1 MAKDTRGLDKNEVV
15 KKDIAAKQAASD
27 EKIVSTERIKPLT
40 NEDGQRVEGPI
51 SPAQIA
57 EANKLTE
64 EGNKTRL
71 EGLPT
76 SGGAV
81 KDDPAVPD
89 PYTPKPTIE
98 EITPGQDARA
108 AARNVGTGVP
118 ARTTVLDFGKLP
130 SRPEGGAT
138 AASVNVTEKPDVAI
152 NLIDRLKSGM
162 GLPGE
167 EQGHLDLA
175 LKLHESDREV
185 AARTGKVVNDVQ
197 PNDPKAT
204 HLTVFGG
211 HHHRLAKVM
220 NTFKISDPEIY
231 KNAASATGQR
241 LATLVHGLH
250 KIAQEHE
257 DSKRTIT
264 HTPKEGAMWEHPETK
279 EIIPVA
285 ANHPE
290 MPSAFTRTKGKVA
303 RVSRDASGA
312 VVTTRSHEGW
322 DSMRVRG
329 GTTVYRKYGAPKG
342 IDLVDH
348 MRAEMLSEHGIS
360 ATSRKGHANRTTDIL
375 EQMNSSIP
383 RDKKQ
388 IGVRKVAERT
398 TPTVT
403 SRPKAQR
410 TKSPGAAKI
419 YRLSPTNTETTEP
432 LLVDK
437 AKPGKAAGTKPNPP
451 KARTGKMLVG
461 TAPLDQPL
469 GPKAKP
475 TVNTAPPKRNAA
487 TQLMLPGTGEPK
499 RVSTVIEKEERG
511 SWQGPLTQDQMSR
524 VDLSVPV
531 PNPPKGSGAEQI
543 LEQGEPPTY
552 SPSKARA
559 KRDASRSKETFDSKE
574 ATDLV
579 GSYSKVSY
587 TKYKD
592 ASGKEVVKANRG
604 STVIPI
610 DKESNIRE
618 VVTKPAKYGSELV
631 PTDRDWKPQPTRSR
645 QFTMDTT
652 EMTGAEEVRALSN
665 MRAFTHQQPSTSRE
679 LVVRPGGKKQAKRD
693 ARAAKAA
700 PKPAEPEQLSL
711 FPDHEVVPGR
721 SNQFYMAGSVQP
733 ISDASAT
740 LQRSAKAR
748 FGKQPNNKDF
758 ETENEGSILNRLQ
771 AGSKKKD

>member
-1 MAKDTRGLDKNEVV
+1 MAKDTRGLPKNEVV
-15 KKDIAAKQAASD
+15 KKDIAAKAEASD
-27 EKIVSTERIKPLT
+27 AAIV
-40 NEDGQRVEGPI
+40 
-51 SPAQIA
+51 AQSKDMTSEQI
-57 EANKLTE
+57 EAANAK
-64 EGNKTRL
+64 RL
-71 EGLPT
+71 EGVPT
-76 SGGAV
+76 SGAAV
-81 KDDPAVPD
+81 KDDSVNPD
-89 PYTPKPTIE
+89 PLTPKPTIE
-98 EITPGQDARA
+98 EITPGQEAKA
-108 AARNVGTGVP
+108 AARNVGT
-118 ARTTVLDFGKLP
+118 ARPTKTTVLDFGKLP

-138 AASVNVTEKPDVAI
+138 AASVNVTDKPDVAI

-175 LKLHESDREV
+175 LKLHEADRET

-220 NTFKISDPEIY
+220 NTFKISDQEIY

-241 LATLVHGLH
+241 LSTLVHGLH

-279 EIIPVA
+279 ELIPIA
-285 ANHPE
+285 ANHPD

-322 DSMRVRG
+322 DSVKVRG

-348 MRAEMLSEHGIS
+348 MRAEMLSEHGMS
-360 ATSRKGHANRTTDIL
+360 VTSRKSSANRTTDIL

-388 IGVRKVAERT
+388 IGIRKVAKGT

-419 YRLSPTNTETTEP
+419 YRLSPTNVETTEP

-437 AKPGKAAGTKPNPP
+437 VKPGKTVGNKPNPP
-451 KARTGKMLVG
+451 KARTGKVLLG

-475 TVNTAPPKRNAA
+475 AINTAPPKKRPV
-487 TQLMLPGTGEPK
+487 QDYLPGTGVPQSQTEVVSPTQYK
-499 RVSTVIEKEERG
+499 RVE
-511 SWQGPLTQDQMSR
+511 GPMEGWAVRAVES
-524 VDLSVPV
+524 SKGMK
-531 PNPPKGSGAEQI
+531 NPITEADVAPKI
-543 LEQGEPPTY
+543 
-552 SPSKARA
+552 
-559 KRDASRSKETFDSKE
+559 
-574 ATDLV
+574 
-579 GSYSKVSY
+579 KVA
-587 TKYKD
+587 D
-592 ASGKEVVKANRG
+592 E
-604 STVIPI
+604 
-610 DKESNIRE
+610 
-618 VVTKPAKYGSELV
+618 VTKTTVV
-631 PTDRDWKPQPTRSR
+631 PTDRDWKPETPKSR
-645 QFTMDTT
+645 QFAIDTT
-652 EMTGAEEVRALSN
+652 DMTGAQEVKALSGMRALAS
-665 MRAFTHQQPSTSRE
+665 QQPSASRE
-679 LVVRPGGKKQAKRD
+679 MVVRPGGKKQAKKD
-693 ARAAKAA
+693 MRAAKAA
-700 PKPAEPEQLSL
+700 PKPTEPEQLSL
-711 FPDHEVVPGR
+711 FPDHEIVPGR

-733 ISDASAT
+733 ISEQSKV
-740 LQRSAKAR
+740 LQGSAKAK

-758 ETENEGSILNRLQ
+758 EAENEGTILDKLQ
-771 AGSKKKD
+771 IPKKRD

>member
-1 MAKDTRGLDKNEVV
+1 MAKDTRGLPKNEVV
-15 KKDIAAKQAASD
+15 KKDIAAKAEASD
-27 EKIVSTERIKPLT
+27 AAIV
-40 NEDGQRVEGPI
+40 
-51 SPAQIA
+51 AQSKDMTSEQI
-57 EANKLTE
+57 EAANAK
-64 EGNKTRL
+64 RL
-71 EGLPT
+71 EGVPT
-76 SGGAV
+76 SGAAV
-81 KDDPAVPD
+81 KDDSVNPD
-89 PYTPKPTIE
+89 PLTPKPTIE
-98 EITPGQDARA
+98 EITPGQEAKA
-108 AARNVGTGVP
+108 AARNVGT
-118 ARTTVLDFGKLP
+118 ARPTKTTVLDFGKLP

-138 AASVNVTEKPDVAI
+138 AASVNVTDKPDVAI

-175 LKLHESDREV
+175 LKLHEADRET

-220 NTFKISDPEIY
+220 NTFKISDQEIY

-241 LATLVHGLH
+241 LSTLVHGLH

-279 EIIPVA
+279 ELIPIA
-285 ANHPE
+285 ANHPD

-322 DSMRVRG
+322 DSVKVRG

-348 MRAEMLSEHGIS
+348 MRAEMLSEHGMS
-360 ATSRKGHANRTTDIL
+360 VTSRKSSANRTTDIL

-388 IGVRKVAERT
+388 IGVRKVAKGT

-419 YRLSPTNTETTEP
+419 YRLSPTNVETTEP

-437 AKPGKAAGTKPNPP
+437 VKPGKTVGNKPNPP
-451 KARTGKMLVG
+451 KARTGKVLLG

-475 TVNTAPPKRNAA
+475 AINTAPPKKRPVQNY
-487 TQLMLPGTGEPK
+487 LPGTGVPQRQTEVVSPTQYK
-499 RVSTVIEKEERG
+499 RVE
-511 SWQGPLTQDQMSR
+511 GPMEGWAVRAVES
-524 VDLSVPV
+524 SKGMK
-531 PNPPKGSGAEQI
+531 NPITEADVAPKI
-543 LEQGEPPTY
+543 
-552 SPSKARA
+552 
-559 KRDASRSKETFDSKE
+559 
-574 ATDLV
+574 
-579 GSYSKVSY
+579 KVA
-587 TKYKD
+587 D
-592 ASGKEVVKANRG
+592 E
-604 STVIPI
+604 
-610 DKESNIRE
+610 
-618 VVTKPAKYGSELV
+618 VTKTTVV
-631 PTDRDWKPQPTRSR
+631 PTDRDWKPETPKSR
-645 QFTMDTT
+645 QFAIDTT
-652 EMTGAEEVRALSN
+652 DMTGAQEVKALSGMRALAS
-665 MRAFTHQQPSTSRE
+665 QQPSASRE
-679 LVVRPGGKKQAKRD
+679 MVVRPGGKKQAKKD
-693 ARAAKAA
+693 MRAAKAA
-700 PKPAEPEQLSL
+700 PKPTEPEQLSL
-711 FPDHEVVPGR
+711 FPDHEIVPGR

-733 ISDASAT
+733 ISEQSKV
-740 LQRSAKAR
+740 LQGSAKAK

-758 ETENEGSILNRLQ
+758 EAENEGTILDKLQ
-771 AGSKKKD
+771 IPKKRD

>member
-1 MAKDTRGLDKNEVV
+1 MAKDTRGLPKNEVV
-15 KKDIAAKQAASD
+15 KKDIAAKAEASD
-27 EKIVSTERIKPLT
+27 AAIV
-40 NEDGQRVEGPI
+40 
-51 SPAQIA
+51 AQSKDMTSEQI
-57 EANKLTE
+57 EAANAK
-64 EGNKTRL
+64 RL
-71 EGLPT
+71 EGVPT
-76 SGGAV
+76 SGAAV
-81 KDDPAVPD
+81 KDDSVNPD
-89 PYTPKPTIE
+89 PLTPKPTIE
-98 EITPGQDARA
+98 EITPGQEARA
-108 AARNVGTGVP
+108 AARNVGT
-118 ARTTVLDFGKLP
+118 ARPTKTTVLDFGKLP

-138 AASVNVTEKPDVAI
+138 AASVNVTDKPDVAI

-175 LKLHESDREV
+175 LKLHEADRET

-220 NTFKISDPEIY
+220 NTFKISDQEIY

-241 LATLVHGLH
+241 LSTLVHGLH

-279 EIIPVA
+279 ELIPIA
-285 ANHPE
+285 ANHPD

-322 DSMRVRG
+322 DSVKVRG

-348 MRAEMLSEHGIS
+348 MRAEMLSEHGMS
-360 ATSRKGHANRTTDIL
+360 VTSRKSSANRTTDIL

-388 IGVRKVAERT
+388 IGIRKVAKGT

-419 YRLSPTNTETTEP
+419 YRLSPTNVETTEP

-437 AKPGKAAGTKPNPP
+437 VKPGKTVGNKPNPP
-451 KARTGKMLVG
+451 KARTGKVLLG

-475 TVNTAPPKRNAA
+475 AINTAPPKKRPVQNY
-487 TQLMLPGTGEPK
+487 LPGTGVPQRQTEVVSPTQYK
-499 RVSTVIEKEERG
+499 RVE
-511 SWQGPLTQDQMSR
+511 GPMEGWAVRAVES
-524 VDLSVPV
+524 SKGMK
-531 PNPPKGSGAEQI
+531 NPITEADVAPKI
-543 LEQGEPPTY
+543 
-552 SPSKARA
+552 
-559 KRDASRSKETFDSKE
+559 
-574 ATDLV
+574 
-579 GSYSKVSY
+579 KVA
-587 TKYKD
+587 D
-592 ASGKEVVKANRG
+592 E
-604 STVIPI
+604 
-610 DKESNIRE
+610 
-618 VVTKPAKYGSELV
+618 VTKTTVV
-631 PTDRDWKPQPTRSR
+631 PTDRDWKPETPKSR
-645 QFTMDTT
+645 QFAIDTT
-652 EMTGAEEVRALSN
+652 DMTGAQEVKALSGMRALAS
-665 MRAFTHQQPSTSRE
+665 QQPSASRE
-679 LVVRPGGKKQAKRD
+679 MVVRPGGKKQAKKD
-693 ARAAKAA
+693 MRAAKAA
-700 PKPAEPEQLSL
+700 PKPTEPEQLSL
-711 FPDHEVVPGR
+711 FPDHEIVPGR

-733 ISDASAT
+733 ISEQSKV
-740 LQRSAKAR
+740 LQGSAKAK

-758 ETENEGSILNRLQ
+758 EAENEGTILDKLQ
-771 AGSKKKD
+771 IPKKRD

>member
-1 MAKDTRGLDKNEVV
+1 MAKDTRGLPKNEVV
-15 KKDIAAKQAASD
+15 KKDIAAKAEASD
-27 EKIVSTERIKPLT
+27 AAIV
-40 NEDGQRVEGPI
+40 
-51 SPAQIA
+51 AQSKDMTSEQI
-57 EANKLTE
+57 EAANAK
-64 EGNKTRL
+64 RL
-71 EGLPT
+71 EGVPT
-76 SGGAV
+76 SGAAV
-81 KDDPAVPD
+81 KDDSVNPD
-89 PYTPKPTIE
+89 PLTPKPTIE
-98 EITPGQDARA
+98 EITPGQEAKA
-108 AARNVGTGVP
+108 AARNVGT
-118 ARTTVLDFGKLP
+118 ARPTKTTVLDFGKLP

-138 AASVNVTEKPDVAI
+138 AASVNVTDKPDVAI

-175 LKLHESDREV
+175 LKLHEADRET

-220 NTFKISDPEIY
+220 NTFKISDQEIY

-241 LATLVHGLH
+241 LSTLVHGLH

-279 EIIPVA
+279 ELIPIA
-285 ANHPE
+285 ANHPD

-322 DSMRVRG
+322 DSVKVRG

-348 MRAEMLSEHGIS
+348 MRAEMLSEHGMS
-360 ATSRKGHANRTTDIL
+360 VTSRKSSANRTTDIL

-388 IGVRKVAERT
+388 IGVRKVAKGT

-419 YRLSPTNTETTEP
+419 YRLSPTNVETTEP

-437 AKPGKAAGTKPNPP
+437 VKPGKTVGNKPNPP
-451 KARTGKMLVG
+451 KARTGKVLLG

-475 TVNTAPPKRNAA
+475 AINTAPPKKRPVQNY
-487 TQLMLPGTGEPK
+487 LPGTGVPQRQTEVVSPTQYK
-499 RVSTVIEKEERG
+499 RVE
-511 SWQGPLTQDQMSR
+511 GPMEGWAVRAVES
-524 VDLSVPV
+524 SKGMK
-531 PNPPKGSGAEQI
+531 NPITEADVAPKI
-543 LEQGEPPTY
+543 
-552 SPSKARA
+552 
-559 KRDASRSKETFDSKE
+559 
-574 ATDLV
+574 
-579 GSYSKVSY
+579 KVA
-587 TKYKD
+587 D
-592 ASGKEVVKANRG
+592 E
-604 STVIPI
+604 
-610 DKESNIRE
+610 
-618 VVTKPAKYGSELV
+618 VTKTTVV
-631 PTDRDWKPQPTRSR
+631 PTDRDWKPETPKSR
-645 QFTMDTT
+645 QFAIDTT
-652 EMTGAEEVRALSN
+652 DMTGAQEVKALSGMRALAS
-665 MRAFTHQQPSTSRE
+665 QQPSASRE
-679 LVVRPGGKKQAKRD
+679 MVVRPGGKKQAKKD
-693 ARAAKAA
+693 MRAAKAA
-700 PKPAEPEQLSL
+700 PKPTEPEQLSL

-733 ISDASAT
+733 ISEQSKV
-740 LQRSAKAR
+740 LQGSAKAK
-748 FGKQPNNKDF
+748 FGRQPNNKDF
-758 ETENEGSILNRLQ
+758 EAENEGTILDKLQ
-771 AGSKKKD
+771 IPKKRD

>member
-1 MAKDTRGLDKNEVV
+1 MAKDTRGLDNNEVV
-15 KKDIAAKQAASD
+15 KKDIASKQAASD

-71 EGLPT
+71 EGVPT

-81 KDDPAVPD
+81 KDDPAIPD
-89 PYTPKPTIE
+89 PNTPKPTIE

-348 MRAEMLSEHGIS
+348 MRAEMLSEHGVS
-360 ATSRKGHANRTTDIL
+360 ATSRAAHANRTTDIL

-388 IGVRKVAERT
+388 IGVRKVAKRT

-469 GPKAKP
+469 GPKEKP
-475 TVNTAPPKRNAA
+475 AVNTAPPKKIPV
-487 TQLMLPGTGEPK
+487 QEYLPGTGVPMYQTTETKPAVYGTK
-499 RVSTVIEKEERG
+499 S
-511 SWQGPLTQDQMSR
+511 GPLSAEEKKRALAGTRGGAFLGYEPQEPTQDQKDKAFREVLSR
-524 VDLSVPV
+524 GGGVTTEAVEETAKASLKPRTTSF
-531 PNPPKGSGAEQI
+531 
-543 LEQGEPPTY
+543 LEHEKKQVK
-552 SPSKARA
+552 KA
-559 KRDASRSKETFDSKE
+559 
-574 ATDLV
+574 V
-579 GSYSKVSY
+579 
-587 TKYKD
+587 KD
-592 ASGKEVVKANRG
+592 AR
-604 STVIPI
+604 TVL
-610 DKESNIRE
+610 
-618 VVTKPAKYGSELV
+618 VKPAETKTEVV
-631 PTDRDWKPQPTRSR
+631 PTDRDWKPETPKSR
-645 QFTMDTT
+645 QFTVDTT
-652 EMTGAEEVRALSN
+652 DMTGAQEVKALSN
-665 MRAFTHQQPSTSRE
+665 MRAFTHQQPSASRE

-700 PKPAEPEQLSL
+700 PKPTEPEQLSL

-740 LQRSAKAR
+740 LQRSAKAK

>member
-1 MAKDTRGLDKNEVV
+1 MAKDTRGLPKNEVV
-15 KKDIAAKQAASD
+15 KKDIAAKAEASDAAIVAQSKDMTSEQIQAANA
-27 EKIVSTERIKPLT
+27 K
-40 NEDGQRVEGPI
+40 
-51 SPAQIA
+51 
-57 EANKLTE
+57 
-64 EGNKTRL
+64 RL
-71 EGLPT
+71 EGVPT
-76 SGGAV
+76 SGAAV
-81 KDDPAVPD
+81 KDDSVNPD
-89 PYTPKPTIE
+89 PLTPKPTIE
-98 EITPGQDARA
+98 EITPGQEAKA
-108 AARNVGTGVP
+108 AARNVGTARP
-118 ARTTVLDFGKLP
+118 ERTTVLDFGKLP

-138 AASVNVTEKPDVAI
+138 AASVNVTDKPDVAI

-175 LKLHESDREV
+175 LKLHEADRET

-220 NTFKISDPEIY
+220 NTFKISDQEIY

-241 LATLVHGLH
+241 LSTLVHGLH

-279 EIIPVA
+279 ELIPIA
-285 ANHPE
+285 ANHPD

-303 RVSRDASGA
+303 RVSRDANGA

-322 DSMRVRG
+322 DSVKVRG

-348 MRAEMLSEHGIS
+348 MRAEMLSEHGMS
-360 ATSRKGHANRTTDIL
+360 VTSRKASANKTTDIL

-383 RDKKQ
+383 KDKKQ
-388 IGVRKVAERT
+388 IGVQKVAQGT

-419 YRLSPTNTETTEP
+419 YRLSPTNVETTKP

-437 AKPGKAAGTKPNPP
+437 VKPGKAVANKPNPP

-475 TVNTAPPKRNAA
+475 AVNTAPPKKRPV
-487 TQLMLPGTGEPK
+487 QDYLPGTGVPQRQTEVVSPAQYK
-499 RVSTVIEKEERG
+499 RVE
-511 SWQGPLTQDQMSR
+511 GPMEGWAVRAVES
-524 VDLSVPV
+524 SKGMK
-531 PNPPKGSGAEQI
+531 NPITEADVAPKI
-543 LEQGEPPTY
+543 
-552 SPSKARA
+552 
-559 KRDASRSKETFDSKE
+559 
-574 ATDLV
+574 
-579 GSYSKVSY
+579 KVA
-587 TKYKD
+587 D
-592 ASGKEVVKANRG
+592 E
-604 STVIPI
+604 
-610 DKESNIRE
+610 
-618 VVTKPAKYGSELV
+618 VTKTTLV
-631 PTDRDWKPQPTRSR
+631 PTDRDWKPEAPKSR
-645 QFTMDTT
+645 QFAIDTT
-652 EMTGAEEVRALSN
+652 DMTGAQEVKALSS
-665 MRAFTHQQPSTSRE
+665 MRAFAHQQPSASRE
-679 LVVRPGGKKQAKRD
+679 MVVRPGGKKQAKKD
-693 ARAAKAA
+693 TRAAKAA

-733 ISDASAT
+733 ISEQSKV
-740 LQRSAKAR
+740 LQGSAKAK
-748 FGKQPNNKDF
+748 FGRQPNNKDF

-771 AGSKKKD
+771 VNPKKKD

>member
-1 MAKDTRGLDKNEVV
+1 MAKDTRGLPKNEVV
-15 KKDIAAKQAASD
+15 KKDIAAKAEASD
-27 EKIVSTERIKPLT
+27 AAIV
-40 NEDGQRVEGPI
+40 
-51 SPAQIA
+51 AQSKDMTSEQI
-57 EANKLTE
+57 EAANAK
-64 EGNKTRL
+64 RL
-71 EGLPT
+71 EGVPT
-76 SGGAV
+76 SGAAV
-81 KDDPAVPD
+81 KDDSVNPD
-89 PYTPKPTIE
+89 PLTPKSTIE
-98 EITPGQDARA
+98 EITPGQEAKA
-108 AARNVGTGVP
+108 AARNVGT
-118 ARTTVLDFGKLP
+118 ARPTKTTVLDFGKLP

-138 AASVNVTEKPDVAI
+138 AASVNVTDKPDVAI

-175 LKLHESDREV
+175 LKLHEADRET

-220 NTFKISDPEIY
+220 NTFKISDQEIY

-241 LATLVHGLH
+241 LSTLVHGLH

-279 EIIPVA
+279 ELIPIA
-285 ANHPE
+285 ANHPD

-322 DSMRVRG
+322 DSVKVRG

-348 MRAEMLSEHGIS
+348 MRAEMLSEHGMS
-360 ATSRKGHANRTTDIL
+360 VTSRKSSANRTTDIL

-388 IGVRKVAERT
+388 IGVRKVAKGT

-419 YRLSPTNTETTEP
+419 YRLSPTNVETTEP

-437 AKPGKAAGTKPNPP
+437 VKPGKTVGNKPNPP
-451 KARTGKMLVG
+451 KARTGKVLLG

-475 TVNTAPPKRNAA
+475 AINTAPPKKRPVQNY
-487 TQLMLPGTGEPK
+487 LPGTGVPQRQTEVVSPTQYK
-499 RVSTVIEKEERG
+499 RVE
-511 SWQGPLTQDQMSR
+511 GPMEGWAVRAVES
-524 VDLSVPV
+524 SKGMK
-531 PNPPKGSGAEQI
+531 NPITEADVAPKI
-543 LEQGEPPTY
+543 
-552 SPSKARA
+552 
-559 KRDASRSKETFDSKE
+559 
-574 ATDLV
+574 
-579 GSYSKVSY
+579 KVA
-587 TKYKD
+587 D
-592 ASGKEVVKANRG
+592 E
-604 STVIPI
+604 
-610 DKESNIRE
+610 
-618 VVTKPAKYGSELV
+618 VTKTTVV
-631 PTDRDWKPQPTRSR
+631 PTDRDWKPETPKSR
-645 QFTMDTT
+645 QFAIDTT
-652 EMTGAEEVRALSN
+652 DMTGAQEVKALSGMRALAS
-665 MRAFTHQQPSTSRE
+665 QQPSASRE
-679 LVVRPGGKKQAKRD
+679 MVVRPGGKKQAKKD
-693 ARAAKAA
+693 MRAAKAA
-700 PKPAEPEQLSL
+700 PKPTEPEQLSL

-733 ISDASAT
+733 ISEQSKV
-740 LQRSAKAR
+740 LQGSAKAK
-748 FGKQPNNKDF
+748 FGRQPNNKDF
-758 ETENEGSILNRLQ
+758 EAENEGTILDKLQ
-771 AGSKKKD
+771 IPKKRDQ

>member
-1 MAKDTRGLDKNEVV
+1 MAKDTRGLPKNEVV
-15 KKDIAAKQAASD
+15 KKDIAAKAEASD
-27 EKIVSTERIKPLT
+27 EKIIAQSKDMTSEQIEAANAERLK
-40 NEDGQRVEGPI
+40 
-51 SPAQIA
+51 
-57 EANKLTE
+57 
-64 EGNKTRL
+64 
-71 EGLPT
+71 GLPT
-76 SGGAV
+76 SGAAV
-81 KDDPAVPD
+81 KDDSVNPD
-89 PYTPKPTIE
+89 PLTPKPTIE
-98 EITPGQDARA
+98 EITPGQEARA
-108 AARNVGTGVP
+108 AARNVGT
-118 ARTTVLDFGKLP
+118 ARPTKTTVLDFGKLP
-130 SRPEGGAT
+130 RRPEGGAT
-138 AASVNVTEKPDVAI
+138 AASVNVTDKPDVAI

-175 LKLHESDREV
+175 LKLHEADREV

-241 LATLVHGLH
+241 LSTLVHGLH

-279 EIIPVA
+279 EIIPIA
-285 ANHPE
+285 ANHPD

-303 RVSRDASGA
+303 RVSRDANGA

-322 DSMRVRG
+322 DSVKVRG

-348 MRAEMLSEHGIS
+348 MRAEMLSEHGMS
-360 ATSRKGHANRTTDIL
+360 VTSRKASANKTTDIL

-388 IGVRKVAERT
+388 IGVQKAAQGT

-419 YRLSPTNTETTEP
+419 YRLSPTNVETTKP

-437 AKPGKAAGTKPNPP
+437 VKPGKAVGNKPNPP
-451 KARTGKMLVG
+451 KARTGKVLLG

-475 TVNTAPPKRNAA
+475 AINTAPPKRNASS
-487 TQLMLPGTGEPK
+487 QLMLPGTGEPVYQTTEVKPAVYGTKSGPLSKEEKK
-499 RVSTVIEKEERG
+499 RVLYGTRGEAYLGYEPQELTEDQKEKAFKEVLSKGKGVTTAAVEE
-511 SWQGPLTQDQMSR
+511 
-524 VDLSVPV
+524 
-531 PNPPKGSGAEQI
+531 AA
-543 LEQGEPPTY
+543 
-552 SPSKARA
+552 KARLEPRRTSFA
-559 KRDASRSKETFDSKE
+559 EYEKKSVKKAVKE
-574 ATDLV
+574 ARTV
-579 GSYSKVSY
+579 VISPAE
-587 TKYKD
+587 TK
-592 ASGKEVVKANRG
+592 
-604 STVIPI
+604 T
-610 DKESNIRE
+610 
-618 VVTKPAKYGSELV
+618 ELV
-631 PTDRDWKPQPTRSR
+631 PTDRDWKPQPVKSQ
-645 QFTMDTT
+645 QFAIDTT
-652 EMTGAEEVRALSN
+652 DMTGAQEVKALSGMRALAS
-665 MRAFTHQQPSTSRE
+665 QQPSASRE
-679 LVVRPGGKKQAKRD
+679 VVVRPGGKKQAKKD
-693 ARAAKAA
+693 MRAAKAA
-700 PKPAEPEQLSL
+700 PKPTEPEQLSL

-733 ISDASAT
+733 ISEQSKV
-740 LQRSAKAR
+740 LQGSAKAK
-748 FGKQPNNKDF
+748 FGRQPNNKDF
-758 ETENEGSILNRLQ
+758 EAENEGTILDKLQ
-771 AGSKKKD
+771 IPKKKD

>member
-1 MAKDTRGLDKNEVV
+1 MAKDTRGLPKNEVV
-15 KKDIAAKQAASD
+15 KKDIAAKAEASD
-27 EKIVSTERIKPLT
+27 AAIV
-40 NEDGQRVEGPI
+40 
-51 SPAQIA
+51 AQSKDMTSEQI
-57 EANKLTE
+57 EAANAK
-64 EGNKTRL
+64 RL
-71 EGLPT
+71 EGVPT
-76 SGGAV
+76 SGAAV
-81 KDDPAVPD
+81 KDDSVNPD
-89 PYTPKPTIE
+89 PLTPKPTIE
-98 EITPGQDARA
+98 EITPGQEAKA
-108 AARNVGTGVP
+108 AARNVGT
-118 ARTTVLDFGKLP
+118 ARPTKTTVLDFGKLP

-138 AASVNVTEKPDVAI
+138 AASVNVTDKPDVAI

-175 LKLHESDREV
+175 LKLHEADRET

-220 NTFKISDPEIY
+220 NTFKISDQEIY

-241 LATLVHGLH
+241 LSTLVHGLH

-279 EIIPVA
+279 ELIPIA
-285 ANHPE
+285 ANHPD

-322 DSMRVRG
+322 DSVKVRG

-348 MRAEMLSEHGIS
+348 MRAEMLSEHGMS
-360 ATSRKGHANRTTDIL
+360 VTSRKSSANRTTDIL

-388 IGVRKVAERT
+388 IGIRKVAKGT

-419 YRLSPTNTETTEP
+419 YRLSPTNVETTEP

-437 AKPGKAAGTKPNPP
+437 VKPGKTVGNKPNPP
-451 KARTGKMLVG
+451 KARTGKVLLG

-475 TVNTAPPKRNAA
+475 AINTAPPKKRPVQNY
-487 TQLMLPGTGEPK
+487 LPGTGVPQRQTEVVSPTQYK
-499 RVSTVIEKEERG
+499 RVE
-511 SWQGPLTQDQMSR
+511 GPMEGWAVRAVES
-524 VDLSVPV
+524 SKGMK
-531 PNPPKGSGAEQI
+531 NPITEADVAPKI
-543 LEQGEPPTY
+543 
-552 SPSKARA
+552 
-559 KRDASRSKETFDSKE
+559 
-574 ATDLV
+574 
-579 GSYSKVSY
+579 KVA
-587 TKYKD
+587 D
-592 ASGKEVVKANRG
+592 E
-604 STVIPI
+604 
-610 DKESNIRE
+610 
-618 VVTKPAKYGSELV
+618 VTKTTVV
-631 PTDRDWKPQPTRSR
+631 PTDRDWKPETPKSR
-645 QFTMDTT
+645 QFAIDTT
-652 EMTGAEEVRALSN
+652 DMTGAQEVKALSGMRALAS
-665 MRAFTHQQPSTSRE
+665 QQPSASRE
-679 LVVRPGGKKQAKRD
+679 MVVRPGGKKQAKKD
-693 ARAAKAA
+693 MRAAKAA
-700 PKPAEPEQLSL
+700 PKPTEPEQLSL
-711 FPDHEVVPGR
+711 FPDHEIVPGR

-733 ISDASAT
+733 ISEQSKV
-740 LQRSAKAR
+740 LQGSAKAK

-758 ETENEGSILNRLQ
+758 EAENEGTILDKLQ
-771 AGSKKKD
+771 IPKKRDQ

>member
-1 MAKDTRGLDKNEVV
+1 MAKDTRGLPKNEVV
-15 KKDIAAKQAASD
+15 KKDIAAKAEASD
-27 EKIVSTERIKPLT
+27 AAIV
-40 NEDGQRVEGPI
+40 
-51 SPAQIA
+51 AQSKDMTSEQI
-57 EANKLTE
+57 EAANAK
-64 EGNKTRL
+64 RL
-71 EGLPT
+71 EGVPT
-76 SGGAV
+76 SGAAV
-81 KDDPAVPD
+81 KDDSVNPD
-89 PYTPKPTIE
+89 PLTPKPTIE
-98 EITPGQDARA
+98 EITPGQEAKA
-108 AARNVGTGVP
+108 AARNVGT
-118 ARTTVLDFGKLP
+118 ARPTKTTVLDFGKLP

-138 AASVNVTEKPDVAI
+138 AASVNVTDKPDVAI

-175 LKLHESDREV
+175 LKLHEADRET

-220 NTFKISDPEIY
+220 NTFKISDQEIY

-241 LATLVHGLH
+241 LSTLVHGLH

-279 EIIPVA
+279 ELIPIA
-285 ANHPE
+285 ANHPD

-322 DSMRVRG
+322 DSVKVRG

-348 MRAEMLSEHGIS
+348 MRAEMLSEHGMS
-360 ATSRKGHANRTTDIL
+360 VTSRKSSANRTTDIL

-388 IGVRKVAERT
+388 IGIRKVAKGT

-419 YRLSPTNTETTEP
+419 YRLSPTNVETTEP

-437 AKPGKAAGTKPNPP
+437 VKPGKTVGNKPNPP
-451 KARTGKMLVG
+451 KARTGKVLLG

-475 TVNTAPPKRNAA
+475 AINTAPPKKRPVQNY
-487 TQLMLPGTGEPK
+487 LPGTGVPQRQTEVVSPTQYK
-499 RVSTVIEKEERG
+499 RVE
-511 SWQGPLTQDQMSR
+511 GPMEGWAVRAVES
-524 VDLSVPV
+524 SKGMK
-531 PNPPKGSGAEQI
+531 NPITEADVAPKI
-543 LEQGEPPTY
+543 
-552 SPSKARA
+552 
-559 KRDASRSKETFDSKE
+559 
-574 ATDLV
+574 
-579 GSYSKVSY
+579 KVA
-587 TKYKD
+587 D
-592 ASGKEVVKANRG
+592 E
-604 STVIPI
+604 
-610 DKESNIRE
+610 
-618 VVTKPAKYGSELV
+618 VTKTTVV
-631 PTDRDWKPQPTRSR
+631 PTDRDWKPETPKSR
-645 QFTMDTT
+645 QFAIDTT
-652 EMTGAEEVRALSN
+652 DMTGAQEVKALSGMRALAS
-665 MRAFTHQQPSTSRE
+665 QQPSASRE
-679 LVVRPGGKKQAKRD
+679 MVVRPGGKKQAKKD
-693 ARAAKAA
+693 MRAAKAA
-700 PKPAEPEQLSL
+700 PKPTEPEQLSL
-711 FPDHEVVPGR
+711 FPDHEIVPGR

-733 ISDASAT
+733 ISEQSKV
-740 LQRSAKAR
+740 LQGSAKAK

-758 ETENEGSILNRLQ
+758 EAENEGTILDKLQ
-771 AGSKKKD
+771 IPKKRD

>member
-1 MAKDTRGLDKNEVV
+1 MAKDIRNLDKNEVT
-15 KKDIAAKQAASD
+15 KKDIAAKQVASD
-27 EKIVSTERIKPLT
+27 EKIVSTEGIKPLT

-64 EGNKTRL
+64 EGNRTRL
-71 EGLPT
+71 EGIPT
-76 SGGAV
+76 SGSAV
-81 KDDPAVPD
+81 KDAPAIPD
-89 PYTPKPTIE
+89 PLTPKPTIE
-98 EITPGQDARA
+98 EITPGKDAAA
-108 AARNVGTGVP
+108 AARNVGT
-118 ARTTVLDFGKLP
+118 ARPKKTTVLDFGKLP

-138 AASVNVTEKPDVAI
+138 AASVNVTDKPDVAI

-175 LKLHESDREV
+175 LKLHEADREV
-185 AARTGKVVNDVQ
+185 ASRTGKVVNDVQ

-279 EIIPVA
+279 ELIPVA
-285 ANHPE
+285 ANHPD
-290 MPSAFTRTKGKVA
+290 MPMAFTRTKGKVA
-303 RVSRDASGA
+303 RVSRDATGA
-312 VVTTRSHEGW
+312 IVTQRSHEGW
-322 DSMRVRG
+322 DAVKVRG

-348 MRAEMLSEHGIS
+348 MRSEMLSEHGVS
-360 ATSRKGHANRTTDIL
+360 ATSRSSHAKRTTDIL

-388 IGVRKVAERT
+388 IGVRKVGRSDGI
-398 TPTVT
+398 PKVT

-419 YRLSPTNTETTEP
+419 YRLSPNTKETTEP

-437 AKPGKAAGTKPNPP
+437 APQGKSAGVAPRPP
-451 KARTGKMLVG
+451 KARSGSVLLG

-475 TVNTAPPKRNAA
+475 AINTAPPKRNAA
-487 TQLMLPGTGEPK
+487 TQLMIPGTGEPK
-499 RVSTVIEKEERG
+499 RISTIIEKEERG

-531 PNPPKGSGAEQI
+531 PNPPKGSGAEQL

-552 SPSKARA
+552 IPSKVRA
-559 KRDASRSKETFDSKE
+559 KRDALRSKETFKSDE

-587 TKYKD
+587 KKYKD
-592 ASGKEVVKANRG
+592 AEGKEVVKANRG
-604 STVIPI
+604 ATVIPA
-610 DKESNIRE
+610 DKESNIRD
-618 VVTKPAKYGSELV
+618 VVIKPAKYGSELI
-631 PTDRDWKPQPTRSR
+631 PTDRDWKPETPRSR
-645 QFTMDTT
+645 QFTIDTS
-652 EMTGAEEVRALSN
+652 EMTGGEEAKALSN
-665 MRAFTHQQPSTSRE
+665 MRAYTHQQPSASRE
-679 LVVRPGGKKQAKRD
+679 VVVRPGGKKQAKKD

-700 PKPAEPEQLSL
+700 PKPTEPEQLSL
-711 FPDHEVVPGR
+711 FPDYDVVPGR

-733 ISDASAT
+733 ISEASKV
-740 LQRSAKAR
+740 LQGAAKTK
-748 FGKQPNNKDF
+748 FGRQPNNKDF
-758 ETENEGSILNRLQ
+758 LDPKN
-771 AGSKKKD
+771 K